1 MKNKNVDFTWVE
13 EVENII
19 KGPEFCK
26 TITACQELL
35 EEINALIPSSHMK
48 FVKLNLSLAVDL
60 LRYVKSKYLGWCDC
74 AVAIGWFKS
83 FSTD

>member
-60 LRYVKSKYLGWCDC
+60 LKVCQKQIFRLVRLRRRNWL
-74 AVAIGWFKS
+74 V
-83 FSTD
+83 